1 MKSPADLLFLSG
13 VVEEVE
19 PVTHRM
25 RRLRVTGDRLRT
37 VPWLPGQHVRVNV
50 TPPRDWLRRPGDA
63 RRSYSVWAL
72 DRDRGSL
79 DLGVLDHGDG
89 PGASWARNAR
99 PGQSISLSR
108 PEGRL
113 TLRESAYHLFV
124 GDETAAVAFGAMLR
138 ALPARTPAYGVLVT
152 DRPGGEVPL
161 PAGRQLHW
169 VYRGDADP
177 ADSGTLLPAV
187 CALDLPGEP
196 GTAYLAGEARTC
208 QAVRDHLVR
217 DRGWSRRQIVV
228 KPFWAPGRRGLD

>member
-1 MKSPADLLFLSG
+1 MKSAAELLFLTG
-13 VVEEVE
+13 TVEEVE
-19 PVTHRM
+19 PLTRRM
-25 RRLRVTGDRLRT
+25 RRVRVTGDRLRT

-63 RRSYSVWAL
+63 RRSYSVWEL

-79 DLGVLDHGDG
+79 DLCVLDHGDG
-89 PGASWARNAR
+89 PGAAWARNAR
-99 PGQSISLSR
+99 PGQPISLSR

-124 GDETAAVAFGAMLR
+124 GDETAAVPFAAMLR

-152 DRPGGEVPL
+152 DRPDGEVPL
-161 PAGRQLHW
+161 PADRRLPW
-169 VYRGDADP
+169 VHRGDADP
-177 ADSGTLLPAV
+177 ADGSTLLRAV
-187 CALDLPGEP
+187 RALDLPDQP
-196 GTAYLAGEARTC
+196 GVAYLAGEARTC

-217 DRGWSRRQIVV
+217 DRGWARRQVVV